1 MSKKPLESM
10 TNKEHEALIERALE
24 FAKLLQQGAR
34 GSFSKKEK
42 TSTTKCAILSKT
54 PNLKCYL
61 PSF

>member
-42 TSTTKCAILSKT
+42 KLLQQNAPYYRKPPISSVI
-54 PNLKCYL
+54 Y
-61 PSF
+61 